1 MELLRNHDSEGP
13 HLLMSSSL
21 IDTVR
26 THLPAELALDGEHQ
40 RDLVAALG
48 AVPDPRRR
56 RGVRYRLASLL
67 AVAVCAVLAG
77 ACTFAAIADWAADLD
92 PPARA
97 RLGLGRVPA
106 ASTVWRFLVR
116 LDATVL
122 QAVLTGWLRARLPP
136 AAPAASRRSG
146 RVVIAVDG
154 KVLRAARL
162 PEGRQ
167 VHLLSAY
174 EVATGMVLAQVTI
187 ETKSNEI
194 PAFAPL
200 LAQVEARLGS
210 LAGTLVVADAL
221 HAQVGH
227 AHTVAAMGGHL
238 MVQVKANQP
247 SLLRQLASLPWAKV
261 PAGHQT
267 RDAGH
272 GRAETRT
279 VKATTVHTPYGLG
292 FPHAAQAVRI
302 TRTRTVAG
310 RTTRET
316 AYLVVS
322 LPAADAQPVDL
333 SDWIRLHW
341 HIENRLHWIR
351 DVTFGEDAHQARTGN
366 GPAVAAVLRN
376 TAIGYHRGNGES
388 NIARATRR
396 ANRRPHDLIDAVT
409 SATRTQ

>member
-1 MELLRNHDSEGP
+1 
-13 HLLMSSSL
+13 MSSSL
-21 IDTVR
+21 IGAVR
-26 THLPAELALDGEHQ
+26 SHLPADLDVPVDLGRDEQ
-40 RDLVAALG
+40 RDLLRALRV
-48 AVPDPRRR
+48 VPDPRRR

-97 RLGLGRVPA
+97 RLGLGRGSA

-122 QAVLTGWLRARLPP
+122 QAVLTGWLRARLP
-136 AAPAASRRSG
+136 AAPAVSG
-146 RVVIAVDG
+146 RADRVVIAVDG

-174 EVATGMVLAQVTI
+174 EVATGIVLAQLTI
-187 ETKSNEI
+187 EAKSNEI

-200 LAQVEARLGS
+200 LAHVEARPGS
-210 LAGTLVVADAL
+210 LAGTLIVADAL

-227 AHTVAAMGGHL
+227 PHTVAAAGGHL

-247 SLLRQLASLPWAKV
+247 TLLRQLASLPWAQV
-261 PAGHQT
+261 PVAHRT
-267 RDAGH
+267 RSRGH
-272 GRAETRT
+272 GRVETHT
-279 VKATTVHTPYGLG
+279 LKATTVKTPSGLG
-292 FPHAAQAVRI
+292 FPHATQAVRI
-302 TRTRTVAG
+302 TRTRTITG
-310 RTTRET
+310 TRET
-316 AYLVVS
+316 AYLVIT

-333 SDWIRLHW
+333 NHWARRHW

-351 DVTFGEDAHQARTGN
+351 NVTFGEDAHQARTAN
-366 GPAVAAVLRN
+366 GPAIAAVLRN
-376 TAIGYHRGNGES
+376 TAIGYHRSNGEP

-396 ANRRPHDLIDAVT
+396 ANRRPDDLINAVT
-409 SATRTQ
+409 STTRTQ

>member
-1 MELLRNHDSEGP
+1 
-13 HLLMSSSL
+13 
-21 IDTVR
+21 
-26 THLPAELALDGEHQ
+26 
-40 RDLVAALG
+40 
-48 AVPDPRRR
+48 
-56 RGVRYRLASLL
+56 VRYRLASLL

-97 RLGLGRVPA
+97 RLGLLGRVPA

-122 QAVLTGWLRARLPP
+122 QAVLTGWLRARLP
-136 AAPAASRRSG
+136 AAPAASGRAD

-154 KVLRAARL
+154 KVLRSARL

-174 EVATGMVLAQVTI
+174 EVATGIVLAQVAI
-187 ETKSNEI
+187 EAKSNEI

-200 LAQVEARLGS
+200 LAQVKARLGS
-210 LAGTLVVADAL
+210 LAGTLIVADAL

-227 AHTVAAMGGHL
+227 AHTVAAAGGHL

-247 SLLRQLASLPWAKV
+247 TLLRQLASLPWAQV
-261 PAGHQT
+261 PVGHRT
-267 RDAGH
+267 RSRGH
-272 GRAETRT
+272 GRRETRT
-279 VKATTVHTPYGLG
+279 IKATTVRTPGGLG
-292 FPHAAQAVRI
+292 FPHAIQAVRI
-302 TRTRTVAG
+302 TRTRTTNAK
-310 RTTRET
+310 TTRET
-316 AYLVVS
+316 AYLVIT
-322 LPAADAQPVDL
+322 LPAADAQPVEL
-333 SDWIRLHW
+333 NQWARRHW

-376 TAIGYHRGNGES
+376 TAIGYHRGNGET

-396 ANRRPHDLIDAVT
+396 ANRRPNDLIDAVT
-409 SATRTQ
+409 STTRTQ

>member
-1 MELLRNHDSEGP
+1 
-13 HLLMSSSL
+13 MSSSL
-21 IDTVR
+21 IDAVR
-26 THLPAELALDGEHQ
+26 THLPAEVDLPACLDAEQ
-40 RDLVAALG
+40 QSDLVAALV

-97 RLGLGRVPA
+97 RLGLLGRVPA
-106 ASTVWRFLVR
+106 ASTLWRFLVR

-122 QAVLTGWLRARLPP
+122 QAVLTGWLRARLP
-136 AAPAASRRSG
+136 AAPGVAGRKG

-162 PEGRQ
+162 SEGRQ

-174 EVATGMVLAQVTI
+174 DTATGMVLAQVTI
-187 ETKSNEI
+187 EAKSNEI
-194 PAFAPL
+194 PAFGPL
-200 LAQVEARLGS
+200 LAQVKARLGS
-210 LAGTLVVADAL
+210 LVGTLFTADAL

-227 AHTVAAMGGHL
+227 AHTVAAAGGHL

-247 SLLRQLASLPWAKV
+247 SLLRQLASLPWAQV
-261 PAGHQT
+261 PVGHQT

-272 GRAETRT
+272 GRTETRT
-279 VKATTVHTPYGLG
+279 VKATTVHTPGGLG

-316 AYLVVS
+316 AYLVIS

-333 SDWIRLHW
+333 SDWTRLHW
-341 HIENRLHWIR
+341 HIENRLHWVR
-351 DVTFGEDAHQARTGN
+351 DVTLGEDAHQARTGN

-376 TAIGYHRGNGES
+376 TAIGYHRGNGET

-396 ANRRPHDLIDAVT
+396 ANRRPNDLINAVT